1 MPLDLPHSPAAG
13 GLALRP
19 DLRLIADMV
28 APASRV
34 LDVGCSDGALLA
46 HLWREKRV
54 DARGIEI
61 SPEGVSAALARG
73 LSVIQ
78 GDADTDL
85 ADYPDGAFD
94 YVVLSQTLQA
104 MRDPKATLGHL
115 VRIGRHALV
124 SFPNFGYWRVRFALL
139 WGGRMPVTKGLPD
152 SWWESPNIHHC
163 TITDFVALCDTMGIR
178 IERAMVVHR
187 SGRAVPMAPGDWAN
201 WIGETGVFLLQRA

>member
-1 MPLDLPHSPAAG
+1 MPRDLPLPG
-13 GLALRP
+13 GLELRP

-28 APASRV
+28 APATRV
-34 LDVGCSDGALLA
+34 LDVGCGDGALLS

-61 SPEGVSAALARG
+61 SPAGVSVALSRG

-85 ADYPDGAFD
+85 ADYPDVAFD

-104 MRDPKATLGHL
+104 MKDPKATLGHL

-139 WGGRMPVTKGLPD
+139 HGGRMPVTKGLPD
-152 SWWESPNIHHC
+152 QWWETPNIHHC
-163 TITDFVALCDTMGIR
+163 TIADFVALCDAMGIR

-187 SGRAVPMAPGDWAN
+187 SGKAVPMAPGDWAN